1 MSANWET
8 PDWDCLPDGGWW
20 QVVHHPMVYAM
31 VRPIEPL
38 LPHNSGYNIRNLER
52 LCQESGR
59 DVHSL
64 CQIHVVGEVLAI
76 RERFWDAEQQCFWLR
91 LRDEGDF
98 GEQWLRK
105 DGTSLGLGTILEALP
120 SKRPSAMLQQ
130 THRRALREV
139 RSVRTALDHARGKE
153 GKGLTTPW
161 QPWHEVPRLSLADAQ
176 LGAQVNC
183 GINGEEWA
191 RALGWL
197 KIAPG
202 DDDGPLIQQLLSEGV
217 LVVEHAFPP
226 DFAEQFLEEVSE
238 LDNGWNLHPAP
249 QLTPGQRGDRI
260 VWIDEDLAAVRYG
273 ARCVA
278 SGIASLK
285 ALAHVLNPA
294 VSRLHRACAAAGDP
308 LHVLLPKD
316 PASEDAVLTVSP
328 KAQLASYSHG
338 GGYICHQDNRFRPS
352 HGTRLNSRELTA
364 ILYANPTDWDLQG
377 DGGALRIYLG
387 SEQLESAPPPE
398 HPNMEV
404 KPTVGTL
411 VVFFSRLWHEVLPSE
426 RLRRAL
432 TLWILRPEEEDSW
445 IPTAF

>member
-1 MSANWET
+1 M
-8 PDWDCLPDGGWW
+8 
-20 QVVHHPMVYAM
+20 VHHPMVYAM

-130 THRRALREV
+130 RHRRALREV
-139 RSVRTALDHARGKE
+139 RSVRTALDRARGKE

-217 LVVEHAFPP
+217 LVVEHAFQP
-226 DFAEQFLEEVSE
+226 DFAEQFLDEVSE

-260 VWIDEDLAAVRYG
+260 VWIDWQEKG
-273 ARCVA
+273 C
-278 SGIASLK
+278 GIA
-285 ALAHVLNPA
+285 
-294 VSRLHRACAAAGDP
+294 
-308 LHVLLPKD
+308 
-316 PASEDAVLTVSP
+316 TVP
-328 KAQLASYSHG
+328 
-338 GGYICHQDNRFRPS
+338 
-352 HGTRLNSRELTA
+352 
-364 ILYANPTDWDLQG
+364 
-377 DGGALRIYLG
+377 
-387 SEQLESAPPPE
+387 
-398 HPNMEV
+398 
-404 KPTVGTL
+404 VGRRGCSF
-411 VVFFSRLWHEVLPSE
+411 VMCGIVWCYMMLPS
-426 RLRRAL
+426 
-432 TLWILRPEEEDSW
+432 
-445 IPTAF
+445 